1 MQTESR
7 SWKSHRLM
15 FADWFF
21 YTLFVFV
28 IIYLLIMLNYYK
40 TLYKK
45 ELSIN
50 QVKKSNIDESK
61 LIIRKYRLQLQRAIG
76 NIDILTEELE
86 KAKNNIKTLRARSS
100 QQKLE
105 NDQLQQKIKELEERI
120 EALI

>member
-1 MQTESR
+1 
-7 SWKSHRLM
+7 M
-15 FADWFF
+15 FANWFL
-21 YTLFVFV
+21 YTIFVFV
-28 IIYLLIMLNYYK
+28 ILYLLIMLNYYK
-40 TLYKK
+40 TLYKR
-45 ELSIN
+45 ELNLN
-50 QVKKSNIDESK
+50 QIKKSNIDESK

-105 NDQLQQKIKELEERI
+105 NDQLLRKIKELEERI

>member
-1 MQTESR
+1 
-7 SWKSHRLM
+7 M
-15 FADWFF
+15 FADWFL
-21 YTLFVFV
+21 YTLFIFV
-28 IIYLLIMLNYYK
+28 ILYLLIMLNYYK
-40 TLYKK
+40 TLYQR
-45 ELSIN
+45 ELSLN
-50 QVKKSNIDESK
+50 QIKKSNIDESK

-105 NDQLQQKIKELEERI
+105 NDQLQRKIKELEERI

>member
-1 MQTESR
+1 
-7 SWKSHRLM
+7 M
-15 FADWFF
+15 FTDWFF
-21 YTLFVFV
+21 YTLFLFV

-40 TLYKK
+40 RLYKK

-50 QVKKSNIDESK
+50 QIKKSNIDESK

>member
-1 MQTESR
+1 
-7 SWKSHRLM
+7 M
-15 FADWFF
+15 FTDWFF

-50 QVKKSNIDESK
+50 QIKKSNIDESK